1 VTVWVGIVLALL
13 FGAIALT
20 RLPLQ
25 MIPTVDVPEITVE
38 TEYPA
43 AAPFE
48 VEREITRRQEEK
60 LNSVE
65 NLREMTSTSI
75 EGKGTIVLKFD
86 WGTNKDIARL
96 GVSEKLDLVTEVP
109 DDAKEAQIRAV
120 NTDEEQPIAWII
132 VEGDRSLNEIWEEV
146 DDVISPRLERVGGVG
161 AVWRFGGQDREVHVV
176 LDQRA
181 VAARGLTIADIRDAI
196 VAENRTTKGGQISE
210 GKHRTVVRTVGEFS
224 DIRQLEDIVLRQ
236 AGNGQGV
243 VYLRDVARVA
253 FGHKDRDF
261 AVRTNGVDAI
271 ALGVL
276 RRSGANTLDTMR
288 GVKAEIAYLN
298 DRVYQGKGIRLTQVY
313 DETRYIDES
322 VALVTDNVYYGVIL
336 ATIALLLFLRSF
348 ASTLVIALSIPISV
362 MATFIVLSALG
373 RTINIISLAGMA
385 FASGMVVDNAVV
397 VLENIVRH
405 RELGKDRLRAALDGA
420 SEVWGAVLASTLT
433 TVAVFVPI
441 LFVRQEAG
449 QLFRDI
455 AVAISAA
462 VLLSLVVSI
471 TVVPMLSARLLTRR
485 QRSRVPWLHA
495 ILDGVGGW
503 FVAAV
508 VGFLDWLR
516 RGVTRRLITAGAIV
530 VGSVAAVYWLAPP
543 MDYLPQGNRNLFF
556 VIVKTPPG
564 YSTEQ
569 KEQILRVLEE
579 RYAKIPEIERYF
591 SVVRLEEPL
600 MGVLA
605 RPQHT
610 SLPQMRALLATL
622 RQTSQGVPGT
632 VAVFATQSP
641 LFRRRGAFF
650 GGTNLQVDVKGKDLE
665 TIRQI
670 AARLEGELKQFRG
683 ANFVNSS
690 FEWGSPE
697 LQVSVDRERAAAMGL
712 SAREVGYI
720 VETAVA
726 GTLAGTF
733 KEGGKEIDIK
743 LVSSEREGRRT
754 QDVDRTV
761 FYTRAGVPL
770 RLTEIADVTASA
782 GPTKV
787 MHVDQDRSI
796 SMTVNVKEA
805 LALEEAMAAVED
817 EIIAPARLALPLGY
831 TINVAGHARD
841 LTEAFNALKWSYV
854 LAQIV
859 IFLLMASLFESWLL
873 PLYIMFSVPL
883 AVTGGV
889 LAVRLA
895 HAMEPATKMDTVTM
909 LGFIILSGIVV
920 NNAILIVHQ
929 ALNNVRDGGLE
940 PQAALLESVR
950 TRIRPIFITTTTTV
964 FGMLPLVASS
974 GSGSELYRGLGA
986 AVLGGL
992 AMSTLFTVILV
1003 PTVYSLG
1010 LDAKAILAG
1019 RGGRRAPAGR
1029 VLQPAPEAIRFEG
1042 GGLRPDAPARVD

>member
-1 VTVWVGIVLALL
+1 VKLIEFCVKYPVTVWVGIVLAVL
-13 FGAIALT
+13 FGGIALS

-38 TEYPA
+38 TEYPG

-75 EGKGTIVLKFD
+75 EGKSTIVLKFD

-96 GVSEKLDLVTEVP
+96 GASEKLDLVTQIPE
-109 DDAKEAQIRAV
+109 DAKEAQIRAV

-132 VEGDRSLNEIWEEV
+132 VEGDRPLNEIWEEV

-181 VAARGLTIADIRDAI
+181 MAARGITIADVRDAI
-196 VAENRTTKGGQISE
+196 VNENRTTKGGQISE
-210 GKHRTVVRTVGEFS
+210 GKHRTVIRTLGEF
-224 DIRQLEDIVLRQ
+224 DNIRQMEDIVLRQ
-236 AGNGQGV
+236 AGNSQGV
-243 VYLRDVARVA
+243 VYLRDIARIQ
-253 FGHKDRDF
+253 FGNKDRDF
-261 AVRTNGVDAI
+261 SVRTNGVDAI

-288 GVKAEIAYLN
+288 GVKAEMAYLN
-298 DRVYQGKGIRLTQVY
+298 DRVYQGKGIRLVQVY
-313 DETRYIDES
+313 DETKYIDES
-322 VALVTDNVYYGVIL
+322 VALVTQNVYYGVIL
-336 ATIALLLFLRSF
+336 ATGVLLLFLRSF
-348 ASTLVIALSIPISV
+348 ASTLIIALSIPISV
-362 MATFIVLSALG
+362 VATFVVLGALG
-373 RTINIISLAGMA
+373 RTINIISLAGLA

-405 RELGKDRLRAALDGA
+405 REMGKDKLRAALDGA

-441 LFVRQEAG
+441 LFVQQEAG

-455 AVAISAA
+455 AVAIAAA
-462 VLLSLVVSI
+462 VLLSLIVSV
-471 TVVPMLSARLLTRR
+471 TVVPMLSARLLTTRR
-485 QRSRVPWLHA
+485 RRWFPRLDA
-495 ILDGVGGW
+495 FLDGIGGGFVG
-503 FVAAV
+503 AV
-508 VGFLDWLR
+508 IRLLDWLR
-516 RGVTRRLITAGAIV
+516 RGVWRRVVTATAIV
-530 VGSVAAVYWLAPP
+530 VGSIAAVYLFAPP

-579 RYAKIPEIERYF
+579 RYARIPEIERQF

-605 RPQHT
+605 RQEYS
-610 SLPQMRALLATL
+610 SLPQMRALLGEL
-622 RQTSQGVPGT
+622 RRTSQGVPGT

-670 AARLEGELKQFRG
+670 TERLEGQLKQFRG
-683 ANFVNSS
+683 ANFVNTS
-690 FEWGSPE
+690 FEWGTPE
-697 LQVSVDRERAAAMGL
+697 IQVRVDRERAAALGL

-743 LVSSEREGRRT
+743 LVASEREGRRT
-754 QDVDRTV
+754 QDVDRTT
-761 FYTRAGVPL
+761 FHTRAGVPL
-770 RLTEIADVTASA
+770 RLTEIATVAPAA

-787 MHVDQDRSI
+787 QHVDQDRAI
-796 SMTVNVKEA
+796 SMTVNVKEEMS
-805 LALEEAMAAVED
+805 LEEAMEAVEG
-817 EIIAPARLALPLGY
+817 EIIQPARLALPLGY
-831 TINVAGHARD
+831 TVNLAGHARD

-873 PLYIMFSVPL
+873 PLYIMFTVPL

-889 LAVRLA
+889 LAVRWA
-895 HAMEPATKMDTVTM
+895 HAVEPGTKMDTVTM

-920 NNAILIVHQ
+920 NNAILIIHQ
-929 ALNNVRDGGLE
+929 ALNNAREGGLD
-940 PQAALLESVR
+940 PQEALLESVR
-950 TRIRPIFITTTTTV
+950 SRIRPIFITTCTTV
-964 FGMLPLVASS
+964 FGMLPLVVST

-992 AMSTLFTVILV
+992 ALSTLVTLILV

-1010 LDAKAILAG
+1010 LDAKPILARRG
-1019 RGGRRAPAGR
+1019 RSRRATPMAIGRRP
-1029 VLQPAPEAIRFEG
+1029 
-1042 GGLRPDAPARVD
+1042 